1 MLSTLVEHSFTLTK
15 SVSKVLLGILQLLP
29 VRKKAWLS
37 ALQHA
42 ANKGIAAYLTHGLS
56 NFCNLATS
64 FFTWLL
70 CQLGTIWDELPDQLR
85 PCSLLVSWVISF
97 GKCRQQWRGWSW
109 LKPKVCK
116 EKGLRGRAGWK
127 KLNVSE
133 TGRGWGNLIHCLVS
147 CLACFK
153 DFQSIKRKLRK
164 STSLVSF
171 LFFFLQLLMLCLE
184 RKRHPATFLLI
195 GTRLKPSV
203 GWPPVWYLTRKSRFP
218 GQQTY
223 GSDWMLRPNVC
234 MDGYKSMEC
243 RTCETISWIIP
254 CNSIVHP
261 KMIWSVWIIH
271 WAKRAPGSIRQ
282 PPVSLES
289 FLAFCWRS
297 SRCSLTRI
305 SFFRRRFRA
314 CLGVAHSGRGQPY
327 LMYRFYHLL
336 LSVWPPPLIAFAWI
350 EDIEDLLT

>member
-1 MLSTLVEHSFTLTK
+1 MAFPISA
-15 SVSKVLLGILQLLP
+15 ILQLLSSP
-29 VRKKAWLS
+29 DCSLS
-37 ALQHA
+37 AWDDLGWA
-42 ANKGIAAYLTHGLS
+42 SRPIA
-56 NFCNLATS
+56 
-64 FFTWLL
+64 
-70 CQLGTIWDELPDQLR
+70 
-85 PCSLLVSWVISF
+85 SLLSVGFMSDFIWKMPAAVEGVELAEAQGLQGKGLKRTSWV
-97 GKCRQQWRGWSW
+97 
-109 LKPKVCK
+109 
-116 EKGLRGRAGWK
+116 K
-127 KLNVSE
+127 KLNESE

>member
-70 CQLGTIWDELPDQLR
+70 FVSLGRFGMSFQTNCVLALCWFHE
-85 PCSLLVSWVISF
+85 WF

-133 TGRGWGNLIHCLVS
+133 TGGGWGNLIHCLVS

-171 LFFFLQLLMLCLE
+171 LFFFLQLLMLRLE